1 MSSTHSRGFGTEPP
15 KTEYSRV
22 QQSDETT
29 GGKWADRAAAGKL
42 FMANAQSTSV
52 ASSQTKHRSFMARI
66 LKDSWVWEIL
76 GALLSILC
84 MAAVVLLGLYIDDS
98 SLSEWK
104 LNITPGTMISAL
116 ITLGKTSIMLP
127 VAEGISQLKWI
138 HFGTKKRPLNELEA
152 FDDASRGPWGS
163 LMLLWKIKLQSTLA
177 LCGAFLTIAML
188 AMGPFSQQI
197 VSFRS
202 RTIPRAN
209 ATASILVSNA
219 YDSGTFSGVEGNAPQ
234 SKPRPFSFYGVSLT
248 MVLDKAADVRMQGA
262 VFNAIFDLSSSP
274 FDFVCPSGSCTWP
287 DFASFAVCSQCANVT
302 SSTQFRNE
310 EDRTV
315 IITPGGISIDFM
327 LDPSQSERR
336 YNGSVRAE
344 IRGSEIAG
352 DIASYA
358 AAQLKTPTT
367 VAAEEAQWD
376 ITECELAWCVKRYSD
391 VKVVS
396 LSSCACSHVLLTNRG
411 SKWQVE
417 GSIQRMQVEDI
428 PLQKQEVNED
438 GDDDAEF
445 WNLVPN
451 ATADSQ
457 DGREALPP
465 FKNST
470 FLLSR
475 SDDTALKEF
484 LANVIKVGNPAIMI
498 GNALEYPANMTS
510 LIINTTDSMTNAV
523 RTGRNATRAQGTI
536 WDPGT
541 YIVVQWPW
549 LILPILLILFSTL
562 FLVIVML
569 FTSKRNMPLWKSAL
583 LPFIFHGLEPDDLGE
598 GERRKLHTGRLEM
611 KYEMEQKA
619 KEISARLWRNEN
631 GETRL
636 TRR

>member
-52 ASSQTKHRSFMARI
+52 ASSQTKHRTFMARI

-234 SKPRPFSFYGVSLT
+234 N
-248 MVLDKAADVRMQGA
+248 KAADVRMQGA

-310 EDRTV
+310 EDQTV

-391 VKVVS
+391 VKVV
-396 LSSCACSHVLLTNRG
+396 
-411 SKWQVE
+411 E

-484 LANVIKVGNPAIMI
+484 LANVIKVGNQAIMI